1 MADAI
6 VSALVSTVMGN
17 LNSSILQE
25 LGLAGGLETELENL
39 KRTFRTIQ
47 AVLHDAEVKQWKD
60 EAIKV
65 WLGHLKDAAYDVDD
79 LLDEFAIEAQWQQQ
93 RRGLKNW
100 VRSFFSISH
109 NPLVFPSRMAHK
121 LKNMREKLDAIANE
135 KNTFG
140 LASGGVGDIAADNT
154 YDWRLT
160 ISIVNDSEILGRGK
174 EKEELV
180 NILLTNAD
188 NLSIHAMW
196 GMGGL
201 GKTTLAQLVYNEERV
216 KQHFDLRIW
225 VCVSTDSNIKRLTK
239 AIIESIEGASCGL
252 EELDPLQQR
261 LQQKLTGKKF
271 LLVLDDVWDDCGDS
285 WSKLKEMLRCGAI
298 GSVVLV
304 TTRIEMVARRMATT
318 FVHQMGRLSEEDSWH
333 LFQRLAF
340 GLRRKEEWAHLE
352 NWRSIVKK
360 CGGVPL
366 AIKALGNL
374 MRLKDT
380 EDQWM
385 AVKKK
390 KQQILPALRLSYTNL
405 SPHLK
410 QCFAFCS
417 IFPKDH
423 VMRREE
429 LVALWMANGFICCK
443 REMDLH
449 IKGIEIFNELVGRSF
464 LQEVEDDGFGN
475 ITCKMHD
482 LMHDLAQSIAVQE
495 CYNNEG
501 HEESEV
507 PRTVRHVEFGY
518 SRLASPKEKLLNVH
532 SLRTCLS
539 VDYDWIQKRWGKSL
553 NMYSSSPKHRAL
565 SLREYRLEKMPKSI
579 CDLKHLRYLHVSS
592 TFCKT
597 LPEGITSLQNLQTLD
612 LRYCNSLIQLPKGM
626 KHMKSLVYLDITG
639 CYSLRFMPRGMGQ
652 LMCLRKLGLFI
663 VGKEE
668 GRHIGELEGLNNLAG
683 ELRITDLDNVQNVTD
698 ARSANLK
705 LKTALLSLTL
715 SWHGNGR
722 PYSITSI
729 PNNEAEEVLGALQP
743 PSNLKK
749 LRLIGYGGSKFPSN
763 WMMNLNLTL
772 PNLVEM
778 EITEC
783 PNCEQL
789 PPFGKLQFLKSLVL
803 RGMDGVK
810 CIDSHVYGDAQN
822 SFPSLEKLVFHSMMR
837 LEQWDACRFPR
848 LRELHVGG
856 CPLLTEIPII
866 PSIKELRIE
875 GGNVSLLMS
884 VSNFTSITSLCI
896 GNFANV
902 IELPEGFL
910 QNHTL
915 LESLDIVRMRDLQ
928 SLSNQ
933 VFDNLSALKRLRISG
948 CDALE
953 SLPEEGLRN
962 LTSLEVLEIWSCGRL
977 NSQSMNGLCSL
988 TSLRRLDINHCD
1000 NLASL
1005 TEGVRHLT
1013 ALEYLDLYGSSLP
1026 NQIGY
1031 LTSLSRL
1038 EIGDCPNLVSLP
1050 DGVQSL
1056 SNLSQLTIHN
1066 CPELAKRCKK
1076 EKGEDWPKISHI
1088 PHIRINGKTIQ

>member
-6 VSALVSTVMGN
+6 VSALASTIMGN

-47 AVLHDAEVKQWKD
+47 AVLQDAEVKQWKD

-65 WLGHLKDAAYDVDD
+65 WLGHLKDVAYDVDD

-93 RRGLKNW
+93 RRSLKNRL
-100 VRSFFSISH
+100 RSFFSISH
-109 NPLVFPSRMAHK
+109 NPLVLPSRMAHK

-140 LASGGVGDIAADNT
+140 LASGGVGDIAADHT

-160 ISIVNDSEILGRGK
+160 ISIVNESEILGRGK

-180 NILLTNAD
+180 NILLTNAGD
-188 NLSIHAMW
+188 LSIHAMW

-216 KQHFDLRIW
+216 KQHFDLKIW

-285 WSKLKEMLRCGAI
+285 WSKLKEMLRCGAK

-318 FVHQMGRLSEEDSWH
+318 FVHQMGRLSEEDSCH

-340 GLRRKEEWAHLE
+340 GMRRKEEWAHLE
-352 NWRSIVKK
+352 KIGESIVKK

-366 AIKALGNL
+366 AIKALGKL
-374 MRLKDT
+374 MRLKDS

-385 AVKKK
+385 AVKESEIWDLTEEAGE
-390 KQQILPALRLSYTNL
+390 ILPALRLSYTNL

-417 IFPKDH
+417 IFPKDQ

-443 REMDLH
+443 REIDLH
-449 IKGIEIFNELVGRSF
+449 ITGIEIFNELVGRSF
-464 LQEVEDDGFGN
+464 LQEVEDDGLGN

-518 SRLASPKEKLLNVH
+518 SRLASPKEKNLNVH

-565 SLREYRLEKMPKSI
+565 SLRGYVEKMPKSI
-579 CDLKHLRYLHVSS
+579 CDLKHLRYLDVSS
-592 TFCKT
+592 SYWKT

-612 LRYCNSLIQLPKGM
+612 LRDCKKLIQLPEGM

-639 CYSLRFMPRGMGQ
+639 CDALRFMPRGMGQ

-698 ARSANLK
+698 ARSANLRS
-705 LKTALLSLTL
+705 KTALLSLTL
-715 SWHGNGR
+715 SWHGNGQSD
-722 PYSITSI
+722 SITSI

-749 LRLIGYGGSKFPSN
+749 LRLIRYGGSKFPSN

-772 PNLVEM
+772 PNLVKM
-778 EITEC
+778 KITEC

-803 RGMDGVK
+803 WGMDGVK
-810 CIDSHVYGDAQN
+810 CIDSHV
-822 SFPSLEKLVFHSMMR
+822 R

-848 LRELHVGG
+848 LRELDVGG

-866 PSIKELRIE
+866 PSVKKLRIE

-884 VSNFTSITSLCI
+884 VSNFTSITSLR
-896 GNFANV
+896 
-902 IELPEGFL
+902 IE
-910 QNHTL
+910 
-915 LESLDIVRMRDLQ
+915 D
-928 SLSNQ
+928 
-933 VFDNLSALKRLRISG
+933 VFDNLSALKRLGISG

-962 LTSLEVLEIWSCGRL
+962 LTSLEVLGIAYCGRL
-977 NSQSMNGLCSL
+977 NSLPMNGLCGLS
-988 TSLRRLDINHCD
+988 SLRRLEIHNCD

-1013 ALEYLDLYGSSLP
+1013 ALEDLVLEGCPELNSLPESIQHLTSLQSLRIYDCNGLAYFP

-1038 EIGDCPNLVSLP
+1038 EIWDCPNLVSLP

-1056 SNLSQLTIHN
+1056 SNLSQLAIYN

-1076 EKGEDWPKISHI
+1076 EEREDWPKISHI